1 MNLQSELMLTPEVN
15 MDMLKQLREVKS
27 KSNKNKKL

>member
-15 MDMLKQLREVKS
+15 LDMLKQLREVKS
-27 KSNKNKKL
+27 KLN